1 MKNLFYRLV
10 RFSQRHREG
19 AATLEF
25 TVVLPLFFLLCLVI
39 WQLIVVGMA
48 VMDTQAALRDA
59 VKLAATTGDTK
70 EAIKQGRSSFGS
82 SNQYEL
88 SSFKVEIK
96 NNKVHASAKT
106 KIPVLFMSSSPFTYD
121 NTAEAPVV
129 KSNEVSLMAGP
140 GMGIAG
146 PSLASVG
153 GRLGP
158 PVRNMVTTS
167 RFGYRTDPVYGGG
180 AFHGGI
186 DFGAP
191 AGTPIYAAD
200 GGVVIRSGPAGGYG
214 NYIVIDH
221 GNGLLTLYAHM
232 YSHGL
237 LVRTGDRVERG
248 QHIANVGSAG
258 KSTGPHLHFEVHAG
272 RYGNRI
278 NPAPYLS
285 GAVAKR

>member
-1 MKNLFYRLV
+1 MKNVFYRLMQ
-10 RFSQRHREG
+10 FSQRHREG

-39 WQLIVVGMA
+39 WAVDRCRNGCDGHSGCTSRCSEVGGYHWGHEESNRVVP
-48 VMDTQAALRDA
+48 L
-59 VKLAATTGDTK
+59 
-70 EAIKQGRSSFGS
+70 FGP

-153 GRLGP
+153 GKAR
-158 PVRNMVTTS
+158 TTS
-167 RFGYRTDPVYGGG
+167 SKYGYN
-180 AFHGGI
+180 I
-186 DFGAP
+186 
-191 AGTPIYAAD
+191 
-200 GGVVIRSGPAGGYG
+200 
-214 NYIVIDH
+214 
-221 GNGLLTLYAHM
+221 
-232 YSHGL
+232 
-237 LVRTGDRVERG
+237 
-248 QHIANVGSAG
+248 
-258 KSTGPHLHFEVHAG
+258 
-272 RYGNRI
+272 
-278 NPAPYLS
+278 
-285 GAVAKR
+285 